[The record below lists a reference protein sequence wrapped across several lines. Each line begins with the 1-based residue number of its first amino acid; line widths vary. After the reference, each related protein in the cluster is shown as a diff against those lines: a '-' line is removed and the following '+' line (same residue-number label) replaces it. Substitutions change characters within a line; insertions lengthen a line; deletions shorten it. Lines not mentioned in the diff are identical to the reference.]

1 MSNFNTMIE
10 MKGSE
15 CDFSSIA
22 ELLLNNSILKIA
34 DESFYITEIE
44 FYFYSNN
51 HSDCS
56 IHKSK
61 HQLFSN
67 AWYVHTKGRGGLD
80 ITFGNE
86 DKKEFGGILIRGIKS
101 VATNQYIDGPT
112 NTLKYILKILD
123 LERKELQP
131 LLSDINTSIIKIIKN
146 DNKENF
152 LFQGPRIGLVQE
164 HNEYLVSPYRYI
176 TDATTN
182 HKFKEKS
189 NVYCYSIKLNENQK
203 SCIEDEFSYKLDTSK
218 YIESLDN
225 NNNRN
230 KMIVDFLES

>member
-1 MSNFNTMIE
+1 MKNLNQMIEKENSYYNFNN
-10 MKGSE
+10 
-15 CDFSSIA
+15 IA
-22 ELLLNNSILKIA
+22 RLLLNNSILKIKNK
-34 DESFYITEIE
+34 SFLITEIE

-67 AWYVHTKGRGGLD
+67 TWYVHTKGRGGLD

-112 NTLKYILKILD
+112 NTLKHILKILD

-131 LLSDINTSIIKIIKN
+131 LLSDINNSIIKIIEK

-164 HNEYLVSPYRYI
+164 YNEYLVSPYRYI

-189 NVYCYSIKLNENQK
+189 NVYCYSIKLNKNQK

-218 YIESLDN
+218 YIESLDKN
-225 NNNRN
+225 NIRN